1 MIMYDIR
8 ASGTAGDERQTHT
21 ERESVCNSCGC
32 VRERGRGVGGSV
44 CVCVCVCVCARVYQ
58 CAVQICLIHDVAVT
72 FIGYR
77 CIHILM
83 L

>member
-1 MIMYDIR
+1 MIYVPLEPPGMRDR
-8 ASGTAGDERQTHT
+8 LTQRGR
-21 ERESVCNSCGC
+21 VCVTVADVC
-32 VRERGRGVGGSV
+32 ERGGGALGVV